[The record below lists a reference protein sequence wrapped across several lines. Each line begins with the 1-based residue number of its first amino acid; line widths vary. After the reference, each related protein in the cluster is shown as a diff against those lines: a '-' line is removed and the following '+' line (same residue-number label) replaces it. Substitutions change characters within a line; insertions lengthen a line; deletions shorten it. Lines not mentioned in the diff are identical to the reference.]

1 MFHTFLKTTI
11 LFLALTLTFSYS
23 LHAQSPILWTASWSP
38 DGAHVLVGGN
48 DGILRVFDG
57 ESFELIRKDSFG
69 SESTIQ
75 RMNWHPK
82 ENVVALGMTGSE
94 FYLLNFDT
102 GEKTTFT
109 GDFGWTRGIG
119 WNHNGKLLAAADG
132 EGVIHIWDRKGEK
145 VRTITKGDSYSY
157 VDLAWHPKKDQI
169 IGLSKYLQHYN
180 SRGKLLQKTQHRAE
194 DVLMLCADWHPSG
207 KFFALG
213 DYGDMNV
220 SHPSVLQFWAGDG
233 SDLQEFWDHKSEIRN
248 LRWSPDGEYLATAS
262 DALRIYN
269 KEGELLHTG
278 ASPDKLWGI
287 DWSPDG
293 SFIITSGEEGSI
305 IVWNKE
311 ARLVRELKR

>member
-1 MFHTFLKTTI
+1 MFHTYLKAT
-11 LFLALTLTFSYS
+11 LFLALTLSLTLSSFS
-23 LHAQSPILWTASWSP
+23 QVPTLWTASWSP
-38 DGAHVLVGGN
+38 DGAHVLVGGD

-75 RMNWHPK
+75 RMDWHPK
-82 ENVVALGMTGSE
+82 ENQVALGMMAEE
-94 FYLLNFDT
+94 FYVLNFDT
-102 GEKTTFT
+102 GEKTTIT

-119 WNHNGKLLAAADG
+119 WNHNGKLLAVGDG
-132 EGVIHIWDRKGEK
+132 GGVIRIYNNKGEE
-145 VRTITKGDSYSY
+145 VTTITKGDTKSY
-157 VDLAWHPKKDQI
+157 VGLAWHPKKNQL
-169 IGLSKYLQHYN
+169 IGLSQYMRHYN
-180 SRGKLLQKTQHRAE
+180 SKGKLLQLTQHRAE
-194 DVLMLCADWHPSG
+194 DVLMLCAEWHPSG

-213 DYGDMNV
+213 DYGDNNV
-220 SHPSVLQFWAGDG
+220 PHPPVLQFWKADG
-233 SDLQEFWDHKSEIRN
+233 SDVQEFWESKAEIRN
-248 LRWSPDGEYLATAS
+248 LRWSPEGEYLATAS

-293 SFIITSGEEGSI
+293 DFIITSGKEGSI

-311 ARLVRELKR
+311 AKLVRELER